1 MIFGFRFL
9 RAAMARGR
17 WSFVRTRCRSRGKY
31 PHSSTRAQTRCKRY
45 CLGGKDNC
53 NIFTVIYIITRIVF
67 ALVLTYHQ
75 FEDWCIDDIM
85 NIFLFLDDVKQVD
98 SMLRCVCSVIDLK
111 GRQSMIRTLTTR
123 TASLFSHRQI
133 NIIFSGYLAYMAIAS
148 CATFLISPH
157 FDVICDLLLNKR
169 TQAWNLFIN
178 FTPSLHRIFLNL
190 HVG

>member
-1 MIFGFRFL
+1 
-9 RAAMARGR
+9 
-17 WSFVRTRCRSRGKY
+17 
-31 PHSSTRAQTRCKRY
+31 
-45 CLGGKDNC
+45 
-53 NIFTVIYIITRIVF
+53 
-67 ALVLTYHQ
+67 
-75 FEDWCIDDIM
+75 M

-157 FDVICDLLLNKR
+157 FDLICDLLLNKR

-178 FTPSLHRIFLNL
+178 FTPSLHHIFLNL